1 MLKNLSTFI
10 LLIVA
15 LSWSSLSFAGAKRD
29 VYDHIMKGNGYY
41 NKKDYAKAQSEY
53 EKALKIDPN
62 SPEANYN
69 LGTALVKSRKPGK
82 VADAADSTL
91 VAMASNHLINAA
103 NSVGA
108 STSLKTCA
116 FYNAGRLYYDLGD
129 YATAIDN
136 YKAALRLSPDDWKAR
151 KNLRLA
157 QKKLDENKNQNKNQ
171 NKNNNDKNNNEN
183 NDDKNQTPPPPKNQ
197 MQGSADQMLRAVQNQ
212 ENNTRDKVNRSKM
225 KQGQRSNTSRPW

>member
-82 VADAADSTL
+82 VADSADSTL
-91 VAMASNHLINAA
+91 VAMASNHLLNAA

-157 QKKLDENKNQNKNQ
+157 QKKLDENKN
-171 NKNNNDKNNNEN
+171 KNNNDNKNDNNNNDN